1 MKMLHKVQKYMKIY
15 IMKQDMEKRDK
26 IYNLMHSRK
35 ILEQKLFE
43 DQQSYMEKL
52 MKVKLEG

>member
-26 IYNLMHSRK
+26 SYNLMHSRK